1 MKYTLLLILL
11 VSVNFKSLSQNYVL
25 NGNTIA
31 TGDDCYDLTESQS
44 NQVGSVW
51 YIDQINLSE
60 PFSIQFLINLGIS
73 DDGADGICFVL
84 QTQGTSALGQNGG
97 GLGYQNAFP
106 QSLAVEFDTWIN
118 TNNGDIS
125 ADHIAIQKNGDVN
138 HFLFNNIAGPIQ
150 ADPFDPNIEDGED
163 HVAQINWNPETQIIS
178 VFFDCVLRL
187 QGNVDMVNT
196 IFGGQNEVYFGFTA
210 STGGAMNLQSVCL
223 QENILSVGPQV
234 DVCNGSCTQLSAGA
248 SSNGQYTWTPATYLD
263 DPTSATPTACPP
275 VPITYH
281 VEFEDLCGNIAEADV
296 LVNVVDLE
304 AAITG
309 PVQLDCYNPS
319 INLNGEIN
327 IASDAIY
334 TWSSNGNPL
343 LSGTNESTFNVTEVG
358 TYSLAVNA
366 QNACFAE
373 SEVTVT
379 SNFEAYVVGLIES
392 DVIDCFSN
400 PLLLSPTVNAS
411 DALFQWSRNDIPIQ
425 NANTQN
431 YEATQ
436 PGSYLVDVVNPS
448 SGCHSSATIELTS
461 DFTTPS
467 IIIADQNLLTC
478 LNPVVAI
485 EGVFVESD
493 PNYSYSVN
501 WSTSNG
507 HIVSGSQSLSP
518 SADEAGAYL
527 ITATN
532 DITGCADTATVY
544 LLEDEEFSIDLS
556 SLSFPNIIT
565 NNGDSLN
572 VEWRPFLA
580 AQPDFD
586 LLPLFLSYD
595 LKVFDRWGK
604 LVFEGDKNSPIWRPN
619 DQERSVYFYI
629 LSYEILCGTGKAGVA
644 EGNIQLVR

>member
-1 MKYTLLLILL
+1 MKYIVIFIFLMA
-11 VSVNFKSLSQNYVL
+11 VNVKGLSQNYVL
-25 NGNTIA
+25 NGNTVA
-31 TGDDCYDLTESQS
+31 TGNDCYDLTESQS

-138 HFLFNNIAGPIQ
+138 HLLFNNIAGPIQ

-163 HVAQINWNPETQIIS
+163 HVAQINWDPETFTIS

-187 QGNVDMVNT
+187 QGEVDMVNS
-196 IFGGQNEVYFGFTA
+196 IFGGQNEVFFGFTA
-210 STGGAMNLQSVCL
+210 STGGAMNQQSVCL

-263 DPTSATPTACPP
+263 DPTSPNPIACPP
-275 VPITYH
+275 VPTTYH
-281 VEFEDLCGNIAEADV
+281 VEFEDLCGNLAEADV
-296 LVNVVDLE
+296 LVNVVELE
-304 AAITG
+304 ATING
-309 PVQLDCYNPS
+309 PIQLDCNNPS
-319 INLNGEIN
+319 LNLNGEIN
-327 IASDAIY
+327 IASDAIF
-334 TWSSNGNPL
+334 TWSSNGNTL
-343 LSGTNESTFNVTEVG
+343 LSGTNETILNVSQEG
-358 TYSLAVNA
+358 TYSLSVNA
-366 QNACFAE
+366 QEACFAE
-373 SEVTVT
+373 TQVTVS
-379 SNFEAYVVGLIES
+379 SNFEAYEVSLTGA
-392 DVIDCFSN
+392 DVINCFSN
-400 PLLLSPTVNAS
+400 PLTLSPSVNAS
-411 DALFQWSRNDIPIQ
+411 DAQFQWSLNNVPIQ
-425 NANTQN
+425 NATAQN
-431 YEATQ
+431 YGATLS
-436 PGSYLVDVVNPS
+436 GAYTVAVVNPN
-448 SGCHSSATIELTS
+448 SGCQSSATIDVSS
-461 DFTTPS
+461 DFTAPDVIS
-467 IIIADQNLLTC
+467 ADQNLLTC

-485 EGVFVESD
+485 EGVQVD
-493 PNYSYSVN
+493 LNPMYSYSVN
-501 WSTSNG
+501 WTTSNG
-507 HIVSGSQSLSP
+507 HIVSGAQSLSP
-518 SADEAGAYL
+518 SVNQAGAYT

-532 DITGCADTATVY
+532 DATGCADTATVY

-556 SLSFPNIIT
+556 SLSFPNILT

-572 VEWRPFLA
+572 VEWRPFLS

-586 LLPLFLSYD
+586 LMPLFLSYD

-604 LVFEGDKNSPIWRPN
+604 LVFEGDKNSPAWRPN

-629 LSYEILCGTGKAGVA
+629 LAYEILCGSGKAGVA
-644 EGNIQLVR
+644 EGNIQLAR